1 MIKEHSSV
9 ILTRDLPEEHLLR
22 GDAGVIVH
30 VHENGEAYEVEFMTM
45 SGSTVSVCTLE
56 ASDIQTV
63 DSHMMPHIREIA
75 V

>member
-1 MIKEHSSV
+1 MINEHTSV

-22 GDAGVIVH
+22 GDVGVVVH
-30 VHENGEAYEVEFMTM
+30 VHEDGEAYEVEFMTM

-56 ASDIQTV
+56 ADDVQVV
-63 DSHMMPHIREIA
+63 DSHMMPHVCKIA

>member
-22 GDAGVIVH
+22 GDVDVVVH
-30 VHENGEAYEVEFMTM
+30 VHGDGEVYGVEFMTM

-56 ASDIQTV
+56 ASDVQMV

>member
-1 MIKEHSSV
+1 MIKEHTSV
-9 ILTRDLPEEHLLR
+9 ILTCDLPEKHLLR
-22 GDAGVIVH
+22 GDVGVIVH
-30 VHENGEAYEVEFMTM
+30 VHGDGKAYEVEFMTM

-56 ASDIQTV
+56 AADVQKV